1 MTVKQ
6 LIRKLQ
12 QEKYDLER
20 FNIVVSTGDE
30 VFPVTGDEVFP
41 VTGIELDEEKRQL
54 RFSLDDDEE
63 AVKRSN

>member
-30 VFPVTGDEVFP
+30 VFPVTG
-41 VTGIELDEEKRQL
+41 IELDEEKRQL